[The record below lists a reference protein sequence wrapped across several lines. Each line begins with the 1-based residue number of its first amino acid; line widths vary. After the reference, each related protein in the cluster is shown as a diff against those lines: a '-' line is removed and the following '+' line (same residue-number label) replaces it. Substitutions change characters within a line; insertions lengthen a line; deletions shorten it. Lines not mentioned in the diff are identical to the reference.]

1 MSWDT
6 NIDLV
11 EDGDRVKQYRTR
23 AAELRAVANWM
34 KEPVAVKQMLAT
46 ALEYE
51 RMAETVA
58 KLSTPKAYARDR
70 MTRVS

>member
-11 EDGDRVKQYRTR
+11 EDGDRVKQHRTR

-34 KEPVAVKQMLAT
+34 KEPVAVKQMLAA

-51 RMAETVA
+51 RMADEA
-58 KLSTPKAYARDR
+58 EHAESPRA
-70 MTRVS
+70 

>member
-58 KLSTPKAYARDR
+58 KLSTPKAHARDR